1 MKKSVVA
8 IMYDFDK
15 TLCTKDMQDYAFI
28 PALGMTCDAFWREV
42 NEMTD
47 REEMD
52 NILAYM
58 FQMVQKAREKQIPR
72 LCAQIYSF
80 NTQSQKM
87 FQSIGFVKVD
97 DEKFVLSL

>member
-58 FQMVQKAREKQIPR
+58 FQMVQKAREKQIPITR
-72 LCAQIYSF
+72 ETFHEHLYDQDVVSAAQTGNDVYPE
-80 NTQSQKM
+80 
-87 FQSIGFVKVD
+87 SI
-97 DEKFVLSL
+97 